1 MLQQINELET
11 MDNLSTA
18 YDKLLQFESVLAG
31 LYGLKT
37 TTLQKVEELKKA
49 LQSEYMNLAD
59 QELKKTT
66 A

>member
-1 MLQQINELET
+1 MLVQLNNLET

-18 YDKLLQFESVLAG
+18 YDKLLQFESILAG
-31 LYGLKT
+31 MYGLKA

-49 LQSEYMNLAD
+49 LRDEYITIAD
-59 QELKKTT
+59 KELRKTT